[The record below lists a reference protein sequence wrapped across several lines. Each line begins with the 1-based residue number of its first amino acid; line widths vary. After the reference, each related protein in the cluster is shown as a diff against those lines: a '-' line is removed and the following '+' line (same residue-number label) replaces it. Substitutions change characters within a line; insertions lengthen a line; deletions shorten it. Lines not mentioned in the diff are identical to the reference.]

1 MSAIAPVHATPNS
14 SGASTILPGYKSA
27 QQALDYLQGG
37 GKGRFNISDT
47 AANIASNFD
56 ALVTMG
62 KQAASL
68 KISTGG
74 TQINLNAR
82 QYASGT
88 ALLASIKDSFSL
100 KVSGV
105 GTANMAA
112 ILANAKVAHVDIAD
126 NSSNISQNFSTL
138 LQRSGKI
145 DKITLTGA
153 STGLTLSQTQYNG
166 NSGTSASGTT
176 AALLGKVWGDLS
188 GTSTQ
193 GQYTLAITEVSAS
206 RAASMVSG
214 NAKISSVAVK
224 DTASIIG
231 ANLAGLAGIDSS
243 KLASIRQ
250 ADPLSAIAVS
260 HADYVAK
267 AATLSKL
274 DGTGTL
280 SVTGVSAAGV
290 AAVAGDGKVK
300 NLSVSD
306 TYDNIK
312 NIVGTTPGLS
322 KVIQKNVVD
331 TSAHIAA
338 IFADSTIHNADLLA
352 MTAIKLSDSGA
363 IGIKSADL
371 AARAPVLSQM
381 YGSNNVKGNYFL
393 EVTQASAAEARTLA
407 TNAHIQHIAVKD
419 TVGAA
424 SSQFSA
430 LASNAKVNDI
440 TLNGTYSVISTSLD
454 AMANLGS
461 KLKSIIQDSAHALT
475 TTFNQ
480 FVAQAATLA
489 KITLADTTALGL
501 RVTGV
506 SAAMASTMAADST
519 VQKMTITDTAAHV
532 GSVFNELGG
541 IDTSKLESITLSDSA
556 HLVLTDTQR
565 TSANGSALL
574 SSGKLNGGSFLMD
587 VTGVTAANASA
598 TAALAKVS
606 NVSVSD
612 SSANIATSLAGLV
625 GINTQLKAVTQ
636 SGTPAAISLTATALS
651 GSAAVLAKFT
661 NAYTLSVSG
670 VASGDALA
678 LANSDTSHI
687 TKVSV
692 SDSASNLTSK
702 LADLR
707 TLNTAGKLQA
717 VTQTGAGADEIS
729 MAHSALSTNAGVL
742 GKLTGGSYNLNVTD
756 VRATDAKTL
765 ASSNSH
771 VSSMTVKDTGSA
783 VAARLADLG
792 GLITAGKLAASASVT
807 LTDIASPLVINND
820 QYTAQTAALA
830 AIVGSVSLSVSGVS
844 AADATDSSNAV
855 NTDARVKTLVVSD
868 SGANITTNLDAL
880 QTMGGKLLSI
890 GWTDAATNPT
900 LAITGDQYKNDI
912 GALSKV
918 NGGTYSA
925 DVTGVLADDAAAVAA
940 DVNVATLTITDS
952 SAHIAAKFD
961 DLSTLAGAGTPKLTD
976 VTQSDSATIDITK
989 TQFDA
994 GTAVL
999 AMTGLASAS
1008 LTVSGLAAADVD
1020 SFLTANTQVATVG
1033 VSSTAADIV
1042 TSLADLQSNAAQIT
1056 GITVSDSGVLNL
1068 ASDGAYTDNQ
1078 AALGKITDGTTFGY
1092 HATIT
1097 DLAAGHVGTA
1107 TADANVD
1114 SFTVSAAGA
1123 DIGTNIDD
1131 LAAADTAGKLTSVAN
1146 SDSAN
1151 IAVTGHTAAQL
1162 KGLVDTLMKV
1172 TGGFT
1177 LQVS

>member
-1 MSAIAPVHATPNS
+1 
-14 SGASTILPGYKSA
+14 
-27 QQALDYLQGG
+27 
-37 GKGRFNISDT
+37 
-47 AANIASNFD
+47 
-56 ALVTMG
+56 
-62 KQAASL
+62 
-68 KISTGG
+68 
-74 TQINLNAR
+74 
-82 QYASGT
+82 
-88 ALLASIKDSFSL
+88 
-100 KVSGV
+100 
-105 GTANMAA
+105 MAA

-126 NSSNISQNFSTL
+126 NSSNIAQNFSTL

-153 STGLTLSQTQYNG
+153 STGLTMTQTQYNG
-166 NSGTSASGTT
+166 NIGTNAGGTT
-176 AALLGKVWGDLS
+176 AALLGKVWGDLA

-243 KLASIRQ
+243 KLASITQ

-260 HADYVAK
+260 HADYVGK
-267 AATLSKL
+267 AAILSKL

-290 AAVAGDGKVK
+290 AAVAADGKVK

-306 TYDNIK
+306 TYANI
-312 NIVGTTPGLS
+312 IAISGTTPGLS

-338 IFADSTIHNADLLA
+338 IFADSAIHNADLLA
-352 MTAIKLSDSGA
+352 MTAIKLSDSGP
-363 IGIKSADL
+363 IGIKSTDL
-371 AARAPVLSQM
+371 AARAPVLSQV
-381 YGSNNVKGNYFL
+381 YGSNNVKGSYFL
-393 EVTQASAAEARTLA
+393 DVTQASAADARTLA

-419 TVGAA
+419 TVSAA
-424 SSQFSA
+424 SSQFAA
-430 LASNAKVNDI
+430 LSSNAKVNDI
-440 TLNGTYSVISTSLD
+440 TLNGTYSVISSSLD
-454 AMANLGS
+454 AMANLGG

-480 FVAQAATLA
+480 FVSQAATLA
-489 KITLADTTALGL
+489 KITLADTTAPGL

-519 VQKMTITDTAAHV
+519 VQKMTITDTAAHIS
-532 GSVFNELGG
+532 SVFNELGG

-587 VTGVTAANASA
+587 VTGVTAANAAA
-598 TAALAKVS
+598 TAAASKVS

-612 SSANIATSLAGLV
+612 SSANIASSLAGLV

-661 NAYTLSVSG
+661 NAYTLSVSN

-687 TKVSV
+687 TKMSV

-707 TLNTAGKLQA
+707 MLNTAGKLQA

-742 GKLTGGSYNLNVTD
+742 GKLTGSYNLNVTD

-765 ASSNSH
+765 TLSNSH

-940 DVNVATLTITDS
+940 DVNVATLIITDS

-999 AMTGLASAS
+999 AMTGLTSAS

-1020 SFLTANTQVATVG
+1020 SFLTANTQVATVS
-1033 VSSTAADIV
+1033 VSSNAADLV
-1042 TSLADLQSNAAQIT
+1042 TSLADLQSNAAKIT

-1078 AALGKITDGTTFGY
+1078 AALGMITDGTTFGY

-1097 DLAAGHVGTA
+1097 DLDAGHVGTA

-1151 IAVTGHTAAQL
+1151 IAVSGHTAAQL